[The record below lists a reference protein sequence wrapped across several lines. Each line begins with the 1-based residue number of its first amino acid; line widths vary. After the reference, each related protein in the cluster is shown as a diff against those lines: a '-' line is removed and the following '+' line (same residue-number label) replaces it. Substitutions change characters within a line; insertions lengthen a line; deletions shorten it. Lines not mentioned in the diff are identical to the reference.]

1 MEVADDLPESPAPAR
16 SERPTAGAPT
26 GRPAQ
31 DTDGCGATPE
41 PATGSATGPAADSA
55 AVPAART
62 AAVPAARSGRRR
74 PIRHGG
80 GLVGGSA
87 LAEGPRCCP
96 RAQLAQ
102 PLGQRQ
108 GGGRDK
114 HGNDDRVPVCELHAG
129 HVGCQVRITRSDGR
143 DALAGVLAAV
153 QHRQEVRAG
162 DSVVR
167 TDLTVR
173 WSDDSLVHVAVEAG
187 EMLSINPKKWLRDTV
202 EPPAPTHVPRAQ
214 LSAPPVVGRHSAAG

>member
-1 MEVADDLPESPAPAR
+1 MTYPSHQPPHGQNPIQPAPPPLGPHR
-16 SERPTAGAPT
+16 TPMGAVPSQNR
-26 GRPAQ
+26 RPAPPQ
-31 DTDGCGATPE
+31 DQLPTQPQYPPPAPRPYPQHAPGDDGRSDT
-41 PATGSATGPAADSA
+41 AADSSEVA
-55 AVPAART
+55 PSPRDLGVVPAPSLLSHSGNAREVAGT
-62 AAVPAARSGRRR
+62 SM
-74 PIRHGG
+74 
-80 GLVGGSA
+80 
-87 LAEGPRCCP
+87 ET
-96 RAQLAQ
+96 
-102 PLGQRQ
+102 
-108 GGGRDK
+108 
-114 HGNDDRVPVCELHAG
+114 DDRVPVCELHAG

-187 EMLSINPKKWLRDTV
+187 EMLSINPKKWLLDTV
-202 EPPAPTHVPRAQ
+202 EPPAPTHAPRAQ